1 MAGKYLGGKKRA
13 TTKLCHFNVATT
25 PSVLLLLFLPVL
37 VLIYMVGQLHFFQTI
52 LRVHEVNDVL
62 VNEGDFSINFQ
73 QVRNY
78 TPPTATDE
86 PSPPIEELWLTT
98 PTPSDGGRRGR
109 IPHLIN
115 KIFLSK
121 DGQFNEMSDGYKR
134 AHQSWLDMNP
144 GYNIRYFNL
153 ITARRYLRTYF
164 HPIFVRTFDCIE
176 AFAGK
181 SDFFRMALLYRDGE

>member
-13 TTKLCHFNVATT
+13 TTNHFNVAT
-25 PSVLLLLFLPVL
+25 PSVLVLLLLVFFSVL
-37 VLIYMVGQLHFFQTI
+37 VFVYMAGQLHFFQTI
-52 LRVHEVNDVL
+52 LRVHQVNDVL
-62 VNEGDFSINFQ
+62 VNNNGDFSINFQ

-78 TPPTATDE
+78 TPPTTNDE
-86 PSPPIEELWLTT
+86 PSPPMEELWLTT
-98 PTPSDGGRRGR
+98 PSDDGRVGR

-121 DGQFNEMSDGYKR
+121 DGQFTEMSDGYKR

-144 GYNIRYFNL
+144 GYNLRYFNL
-153 ITARRYLRTYF
+153 ITARKYLRTHF